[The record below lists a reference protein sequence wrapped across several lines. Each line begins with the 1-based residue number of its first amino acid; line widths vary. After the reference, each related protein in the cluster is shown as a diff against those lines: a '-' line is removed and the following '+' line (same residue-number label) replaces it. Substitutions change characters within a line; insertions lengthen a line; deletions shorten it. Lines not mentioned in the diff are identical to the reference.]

1 MVEGLLGGRYRLGA
15 CLGGGGMAD
24 VYRAM
29 DTRLERIVAV
39 KVFRQG
45 TDRTGRER
53 FEEEARL
60 LAGLSHPGLVPVFD
74 YSAGADELYL
84 VMQLVEGRT
93 LADLVSAGPLPPEQV
108 AELGRQL
115 AEVLAYVHDNGI
127 VHRDVKPSN
136 VLIADDG
143 RVYLADFGISRL
155 IDAVG
160 QVTGSG
166 VILGTA
172 TYMAPEQV
180 RGTGIGHPTDVYA
193 LGLVLLECVTGR
205 TEFPGTG
212 TEAALARLTRAPH
225 VPDSLPEPLRSAL
238 RAMTAAAPHERPTAA
253 HGADLLSGEATQ
265 VIAPVEARPATRHM
279 PAPEISPE
287 VPPRRRNR
295 TWPVAAVAA
304 LVLLIGLVMFL
315 RQPEPAAVPEL
326 PAVSGPP
333 GVERLPQDLA
343 NLEGLVR

>member
-1 MVEGLLGGRYRLGA
+1 MVESLLGGRYRLGA

-29 DTRLERIVAV
+29 DTRLERVVAV

-74 YSAGADELYL
+74 ASASGDELYL

-93 LADLVSAGPLPPEQV
+93 LADVIAAGPMPPAEV
-108 AELGRQL
+108 AELGRRL
-115 AEVLAYVHDNGI
+115 ADVLTYVHDNGI

-136 VLIADDG
+136 VLIGNDG
-143 RVYLADFGISRL
+143 RVFLADFGISRL

-160 QVTGSG
+160 RMTASG

-180 RGTGIGHPTDVYA
+180 HGSGIGHPTDVYA

-205 TEFPGTG
+205 TEFPGSG
-212 TEAALARLTRAPH
+212 TEAALARLTRSPH
-225 VPDSLPEPLRSAL
+225 VPDTLPEPLRSAL
-238 RAMTAAAPHERPTAA
+238 RAMTAAAPEQRPSAEQC
-253 HGADLLSGEATQ
+253 ADLLSGEATEL
-265 VIAPVEARPATRHM
+265 IPVTEPVRPHTRQL
-279 PAPEISPE
+279 PA
-287 VPPRRRNR
+287 
-295 TWPVAAVAA
+295 PVAAQPRGRKWRWPLAGVAA
-304 LVLLIGLVMFL
+304 LALLIGLLFFL
-315 RQPEPAAVPEL
+315 QRPEPAAVPQL
-326 PAVSGPP
+326 PAVSGAP

-343 NLEGLVR
+343 NLESLVR